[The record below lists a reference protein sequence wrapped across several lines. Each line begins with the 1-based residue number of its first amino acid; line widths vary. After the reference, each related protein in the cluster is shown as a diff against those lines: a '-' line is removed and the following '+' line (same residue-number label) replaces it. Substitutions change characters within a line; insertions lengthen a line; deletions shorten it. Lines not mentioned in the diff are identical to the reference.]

1 MGGEGTTAAPVPEG
15 AGGENSNWDVNRVC
29 VISGPGLGLLIG
41 MLRSFGNG

>member
-1 MGGEGTTAAPVPEG
+1 MGKAPQQPPVPEG